1 MYDKKFFHVC
11 IPPIYKIHIYDKIL
25 FIKQQGRVT
34 KMKPIN
40 IALDGPAAAG
50 KSTIAKLV
58 AAKLSMVYVD
68 TGAMY
73 RAITYKYLQ
82 LNKTENFSELVES
95 TELSLTYD
103 EEKGQRVI
111 LDNQDVTDY
120 LRENDVTNHVSYVSS
135 KESVR
140 SFAVE
145 KQQEL
150 AQQKGIVMDGRDIG
164 TVVLPDADLKIYM
177 IASVEER
184 ALRRQKDNEL
194 RDIQST
200 VEQLKKE
207 IAERDHYDMN
217 REISPLKKAED
228 AITIDTT
235 GMSIEEVTD
244 KILTLVEDI

>member
-1 MYDKKFFHVC
+1 
-11 IPPIYKIHIYDKIL
+11 
-25 FIKQQGRVT
+25 
-34 KMKPIN
+34 MKPIN

-95 TELSLTYD
+95 TELSLTYN

-111 LDNQDVTDY
+111 LDNQDMTDY

-217 REISPLKKAED
+217 REISPLKKADD

>member
-1 MYDKKFFHVC
+1 MC

-150 AQQKGIVMDGRDIG
+150 AEQKGIVMDGRDIG

-217 REISPLKKAED
+217 REISPLKKADD

-244 KILTLVEDI
+244 KILTLVEKI

>member
-1 MYDKKFFHVC
+1 
-11 IPPIYKIHIYDKIL
+11 
-25 FIKQQGRVT
+25 
-34 KMKPIN
+34 MKPIN

-82 LNKTENFSELVES
+82 LNKTENFSELVQS

-103 EEKGQRVI
+103 EEKGQRII

-150 AQQKGIVMDGRDIG
+150 AEQKGIVMDGRDIG

-184 ALRRQKDNEL
+184 AVRRQKDNEL
-194 RDIQST
+194 RGIQST

-207 IAERDHYDMN
+207 ISERDHYDMN
-217 REISPLKKAED
+217 REISPLKKADD

-244 KILTLVEDI
+244 KILTLVEKI

>member
-1 MYDKKFFHVC
+1 
-11 IPPIYKIHIYDKIL
+11 
-25 FIKQQGRVT
+25 
-34 KMKPIN
+34 MKPIN

-82 LNKTENFSELVES
+82 LNKTENFSELVQS
-95 TELSLTYD
+95 TELALTYD
-103 EEKGQRVI
+103 EEKGQRII

-120 LRENDVTNHVSYVSS
+120 LRENDVTNHVSFVSS

-150 AQQKGIVMDGRDIG
+150 AEQKGIVMDGRDIG

-184 ALRRQKDNEL
+184 AVRRQKDNEL
-194 RDIQST
+194 RGIQST

-207 IAERDHYDMN
+207 ISERDHYDMN
-217 REISPLKKAED
+217 REISPLKKADD

-244 KILTLVEDI
+244 KILTLVEKI

>member
-1 MYDKKFFHVC
+1 MC
-11 IPPIYKIHIYDKIL
+11 IPPIYKIHIYDKIIS
-25 FIKQQGRVT
+25 IKQQGRVT

-82 LNKTENFSELVES
+82 LNKTENFSELVQS

-103 EEKGQRVI
+103 EEKGQRII

-135 KESVR
+135 KELVR

-150 AQQKGIVMDGRDIG
+150 AEQKGIVMDGRDIG

-184 ALRRQKDNEL
+184 AVRRQKDNEI
-194 RDIQST
+194 RGIQST
-200 VEQLKKE
+200 VEQLKKA
-207 IAERDHYDMN
+207 ISERDHYDMN
-217 REISPLKKAED
+217 REISPLKKADD

-244 KILTLVEDI
+244 KILTLVEKI

>member
-1 MYDKKFFHVC
+1 
-11 IPPIYKIHIYDKIL
+11 
-25 FIKQQGRVT
+25 
-34 KMKPIN
+34 MKPIN

-217 REISPLKKAED
+217 REISPLKKADD

>member
-1 MYDKKFFHVC
+1 
-11 IPPIYKIHIYDKIL
+11 
-25 FIKQQGRVT
+25 
-34 KMKPIN
+34 MKPIN

-95 TELSLTYD
+95 TELSLTYN